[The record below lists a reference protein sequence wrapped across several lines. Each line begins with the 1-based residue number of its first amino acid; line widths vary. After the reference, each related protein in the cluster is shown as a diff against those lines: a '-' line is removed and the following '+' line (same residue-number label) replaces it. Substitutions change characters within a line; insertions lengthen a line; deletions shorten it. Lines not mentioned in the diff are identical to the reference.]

1 MDVRH
6 RAYHDALTGLANRSG
21 LQHRGDQTLGSAP
34 VGLPML
40 LLYVD
45 VDNFERVNDAAGL
58 GEGLRAGDWKD
69 IFIAWA
75 PSKNVSLTA
84 AYVDL
89 GTIVPA
95 TTNQRKQRGVYVSAQ
110 FAF

>member
-1 MDVRH
+1 MAYLIRNNLAVGFEYRGMPNKLQ
-6 RAYHDALTGLANRSG
+6 RAGN
-21 LQHRGDQTLGSAP
+21 
-34 VGLPML
+34 
-40 LLYVD
+40 
-45 VDNFERVNDAAGL
+45 AAGL
-58 GEGLRAGDWKD
+58 GDGLRGDAWQD

-89 GTIVPA
+89 GRIVPA
-95 TTNQRKQRGVYVSAQ
+95 TTNNKRQNGVYVSAQ